1 MNIECLMDVTIYH
14 NPKCS
19 NSRGALE
26 LIRGAG
32 ITPQVVEYLK
42 TPPSKAELKDLLA
55 RAGLTARD
63 ILRDKEAAYRELRLD
78 DSSLSDDA
86 LLDAIVAHPALLQR
100 PIVATPKGVR
110 VCRPPE
116 QVLDLL
122 AR

>member
-1 MNIECLMDVTIYH
+1 MDVTIYH

-26 LIRGAG
+26 LIRDAG
-32 ITPQVVEYLK
+32 IAPRVIDYLK
-42 TPPSKAELKDLLA
+42 TPPDKATLKALLA
-55 RAGLTARD
+55 RGGLSVRD
-63 ILRDKEAAYRELRLD
+63 IIRDKEAAYRDLKLGD
-78 DSSLSDDA
+78 PSLSDDA
-86 LLDAIVAHPALLQR
+86 LLDAIAAHPTLLQR
-100 PIVATPKGVR
+100 PIVATPRGVR